1 MLKVSKLLSGNVESE
16 LSLRLDGLNKYY
28 DGPII
33 IHPEKVV

>member
-16 LSLRLDGLNKYY
+16 LSLRLYGLNGYY
-28 DGPII
+28 DGPVI